1 MEGISSV
8 GISTRV
14 MSRQHKAEAMIA
26 GEQLRLRLHF
36 GKLIKDRRVH
46 LRTYPNCFVAQELVD
61 WLTIHKEVPDRDTAV
76 KVMQRLMD
84 HDIIHHVCD
93 KWPMFKDAK
102 LLYRFRKDDGTFPF
116 STEEKVFT
124 RGQSLYEHLLSS
136 RECLL
141 QVREEKGVLYKRCFA
156 GFQLIDWL
164 LQNGEA
170 ESRSEGVE
178 LSRTLLEH
186 GIIQH
191 VSLKHHFFDSGLL
204 YQFCVNFRRRRR
216 LAELFEVE
224 QDGEV
229 MIPMEDQADSPFI
242 LRRTPPPGRNA
253 NFLSGSVVSQ
263 LIDLYLVHICTRT
276 QFLTYLITEYL
287 VPGWTSSANEAT
299 NDENFVKG
307 GRRSS
312 LTHQLHNS
320 NGFMALNSVYAA
332 PGVRS
337 NPKSVLKRAVTC
349 EELLS
354 PGAPYIKKVLTIL
367 GDVLGWGFVVRGK
380 SPCYVQAVDPGSPAA
395 VAGVKVRQ
403 FVCRVNGLSVL
414 HLDYCALSKLVMTGP
429 RVVTLEVMEPQD

>member
-8 GISTRV
+8 SISTQV

-61 WLTIHKEVPDRDTAV
+61 WLTVHKEVPDRDTAV

-116 STEEKVFT
+116 SIEEKVFM

-141 QVREEKGVLYKRCFA
+141 QVREEKDMHYKHCFA

-178 LSRTLLEH
+178 LSRMLLEH

-191 VSLKHHFFDSGLL
+191 G
-204 YQFCVNFRRRRR
+204 
-216 LAELFEVE
+216 
-224 QDGEV
+224 
-229 MIPMEDQADSPFI
+229 
-242 LRRTPPPGRNA
+242 
-253 NFLSGSVVSQ
+253 
-263 LIDLYLVHICTRT
+263 
-276 QFLTYLITEYL
+276 
-287 VPGWTSSANEAT
+287 
-299 NDENFVKG
+299 
-307 GRRSS
+307 
-312 LTHQLHNS
+312 
-320 NGFMALNSVYAA
+320 
-332 PGVRS
+332 
-337 NPKSVLKRAVTC
+337 
-349 EELLS
+349 
-354 PGAPYIKKVLTIL
+354 GAPNAMIHNK
-367 GDVLGWGFVVRGK
+367 
-380 SPCYVQAVDPGSPAA
+380 
-395 VAGVKVRQ
+395 
-403 FVCRVNGLSVL
+403 N
-414 HLDYCALSKLVMTGP
+414 
-429 RVVTLEVMEPQD
+429 